1 MNANSN
7 VKVLIVYGTRYG
19 ATKTTSEEIGKVLQ
33 EANFEVKVVNAKE
46 ERIKDIS
53 EYGLVVV
60 GSGLAMGDWASEAED
75 FVKRF
80 HKDLANKKLAIFISS
95 LKPVEEKEGKTALV
109 ARIQKIGLDDKIL
122 KYQLKPISTA
132 VFGGTIDYNKMN
144 FIIKKSMEI
153 GYKAAIQKHAFK
165 ETAPNVYD
173 LRDWGEIDGWAR
185 EVAKKAKENA
195 SNVTNGGTMS

>member
-1 MNANSN
+1 MNESSS
-7 VKVLIVYGTRYG
+7 KVLVVYGTRSG
-19 ATKTTSEEIGKVLQ
+19 ATKGTSEEIGKVLQ

-46 ERIKDIS
+46 EKIKDIS

-95 LKPVEEKEGKTALV
+95 LKPVEEKEGKTTRV

-122 KYQLKPISTA
+122 KYQLKPISTGI
-132 VFGGTIDYNKMN
+132 FGGIVDYNKMN
-144 FIIKKSMEI
+144 FIIRKSMEI
-153 GYKAAIQKHAFK
+153 GYKSQLQNGGF
-165 ETAPNVYD
+165 EEVQPGFFD
-173 LRDWGEIDGWAR
+173 LRDWNEIHEW
-185 EVAKKAKENA
+185 AKELA
-195 SNVTNGGTMS
+195 RKAQE

>member
-1 MNANSN
+1 MNESSS
-7 VKVLIVYGTRYG
+7 KVLVVYGTRSG
-19 ATKTTSEEIGKVLQ
+19 ATKGTSEEIGKVLQ

-46 ERIKDIS
+46 EKIKDIS

-95 LKPVEEKEGKTALV
+95 LKPVEEKEGKTARV

-122 KYQLKPISTA
+122 KYQLKPISTGI
-132 VFGGTIDYNKMN
+132 FGGIIDYNKMN
-144 FIIKKSMEI
+144 FIIRKSMEI
-153 GYKAAIQKHAFK
+153 GYKSQLQNSGFK
-165 ETAPNVYD
+165 E
-173 LRDWGEIDGWAR
+173 IDAGCL
-185 EVAKKAKENA
+185 
-195 SNVTNGGTMS
+195 

>member
-1 MNANSN
+1 MNAST
-7 VKVLIVYGTRYG
+7 VKVLVVYGTRSG
-19 ATKTTSEEIGKVLQ
+19 ATKGTSEEIGKVLQ

-46 ERIKDIS
+46 EKIRDIS

-95 LKPVEEKEGKTALV
+95 LKPVEEKEGKTTRV
-109 ARIQKIGLDDKIL
+109 ARIQKVGLDDKIL
-122 KYQLKPISTA
+122 KYQLKPISTG

-144 FIIKKSMEI
+144 FIIRKSMEI
-153 GYKAAIQKHAFK
+153 GYKSQLQNGGFK
-165 ETAPNVYD
+165 EVQPGFFD
-173 LRDWGEIDGWAR
+173 LRDWNEIHEW
-185 EVAKKAKENA
+185 AKELA
-195 SNVTNGGTMS
+195 RKAQE